1 MVLQELIES
10 SNPKVVEVKVEQ
22 TEVEMAVYSG
32 GEMEVN
38 VEVEMAVYL
47 GDEMEVNVE
56 AEKVTVNMEVA

>member
-1 MVLQELIES
+1 M
-10 SNPKVVEVKVEQ
+10 EQ